1 MPLLEHF
8 PLSLFQYI
16 YLFRINLPIRHTYT
30 EKISMLSGRLTNF
43 LCFYWLKMEAFVHG
57 WGGVALIHYI
67 SWKCRKPM
75 TMLIGISVVLVLKS
89 KLGAVFF
96 IWWMLP
102 SGLLRSKGSSQED
115 PHSPFFK
122 CWLWRHSLEHQR
134 KWKLEAS
141 HI

>member
-8 PLSLFQYI
+8 PLSLLQYI

-30 EKISMLSGRLTNF
+30 EKISMLSGRLTIF

-89 KLGAVFF
+89 KFGAVFLF
-96 IWWMLP
+96 GEC
-102 SGLLRSKGSSQED
+102 SLLVCSDLKDRHKRIHIPLSLNAGYEGIHWNIYENGS
-115 PHSPFFK
+115 
-122 CWLWRHSLEHQR
+122 
-134 KWKLEAS
+134 
-141 HI
+141 